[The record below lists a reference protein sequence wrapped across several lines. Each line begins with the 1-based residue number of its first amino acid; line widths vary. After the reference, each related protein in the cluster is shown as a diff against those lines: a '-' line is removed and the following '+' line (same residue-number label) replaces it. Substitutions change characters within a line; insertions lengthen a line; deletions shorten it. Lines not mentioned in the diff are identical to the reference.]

1 MLLHRRSDGGPR
13 RARPQAPPEALGV
26 GLLYN
31 PSLPAW
37 LQDHLD
43 LVDYVEVIPDMFWTD
58 RGPGS
63 RPRFVELPS
72 WMAALDW
79 LAVRRPLVLHATGL
93 SLGSAEIDD
102 PEYRDHPADWSRRH
116 AAWWLSDH
124 LSFSQV
130 RGTGGRAHHAALA
143 LPVAHDAE
151 SLEVVAGRVDAARR
165 RLEVPFLVEN
175 NASYVDL
182 AEPEMTEAGFLN
194 ALVARTGCGLLLDL
208 HNLYVNTRNRGQDPA
223 AFLDEL
229 DLAAVLEIHIAGGSE
244 SGGMYTDS
252 HAGACPAAV
261 WELLERTAPR
271 LPHLRGITFEFHD
284 SYFGVLGPEGLAAE
298 LEHARAL
305 WPWARR
311 A

>member
-1 MLLHRRSDGGPR
+1 MLLEKRGGGGGARPEGPR
-13 RARPQAPPEALGV
+13 EALGV
-26 GLLYN
+26 GVLYN

-37 LQDHLD
+37 LQEHLD

-58 RGPGS
+58 RGPGA

-72 WMAALDW
+72 WMAALEW
-79 LAVRRPLVLHATGL
+79 LAVRCPLTMHATGL
-93 SLGSAEIDD
+93 SLGSAGVDD
-102 PEYRDHPADWSRRH
+102 PEYRDHLADWSRRY
-116 AAWWLSDH
+116 AACWLSDH

-130 RGTGGRAHHAALA
+130 RGAGGRAHHAALA

-151 SLEVVAGRVDAARR
+151 GLDVVAARVAAAQA
-165 RLEVPFLVEN
+165 RLKVPFLVEN
-175 NASYVDL
+175 SATYVDL

-208 HNLYVNTRNRGQDPA
+208 HNLHVNTRNRGQDPS

-229 DLAAVLEIHIAGGSE
+229 DLGAVVEIHVAGGSE
-244 SGGMYTDS
+244 LGGMYTDS
-252 HAGACPAAV
+252 HAGACPPEV
-261 WELLERTAPR
+261 WALLERAAPRAPR
-271 LPHLRGITFEFHD
+271 LRGVTFEFHD

-298 LEHARAL
+298 LEQARAR